1 MVVLQISYP
10 SRLELYDFEPFW
22 KLEKSNEKQRKD
34 FDKLKIG
41 KSTISFST
49 AEIYI
54 ILASEKESS
63 KATEAEQKFQ
73 SIKRELDDFKLKNK
87 KQKVSQNDVRLQ
99 RALEEVNFSLWGNCH
114 RLTVR

>member
-1 MVVLQISYP
+1 MV
-10 SRLELYDFEPFW
+10 
-22 KLEKSNEKQRKD
+22 
-34 FDKLKIG
+34 
-41 KSTISFST
+41 

-99 RALEEVNFSLWGNCH
+99 RALEEVNFSL
-114 RLTVR
+114 